1 MGSLTVPLPPI
12 LPSCP
17 PLLCPPRSPADPEKL
32 LMIEE
37 AGEDLSSH
45 PWFQNVRH
53 TTMQQFESLQPPE
66 PEPGTA
72 AAGAGGTGDAAAAAP
87 ELPAD
92 IRRALMRAGVPVD
105 AAGDM
110 VAYMAGL
117 PGVDPLR
124 GVGGAGRAAEAA
136 GKASVSVQAA
146 RRQLLLKAVKEW
158 VTTYAGEALTGW
170 QQRPKVGRQAWR
182 GWREY
187 VGVGGGSDFTLPHV
201 SLV

>member
-1 MGSLTVPLPPI
+1 M
-12 LPSCP
+12 P
-17 PLLCPPRSPADPEKL
+17 PLPPRSPADPEKL

-66 PEPGTA
+66 PATGAA
-72 AAGAGGTGDAAAAAP
+72 AAGPGGVGDAAAAGAA

-92 IRRALMRAGVPVD
+92 IRRALVRAGVPVD

-110 VAYMAGL
+110 VAYMAGV

-124 GVGGAGRAAEAA
+124 GVGGAGGAAEAA

-146 RRQLLLKAVKEW
+146 RKQLLLKAVKEW

-170 QQRPKVGRQAWR
+170 QQRPKVRRQAGR
-182 GWREY
+182 G
-187 VGVGGGSDFTLPHV
+187 
-201 SLV
+201 